1 MKTVYDPDLKAH
13 LSLDEEET
21 VRYIHHSQEYWL
33 SDSNSPRTA
42 AIDYL
47 QRTADVFKIPAE
59 QLNHLQQH
67 VAFLEPREQGTDY
80 RLSEEKRFFDSTT
93 YGFYQTYLNVPVW
106 QAGLSVTVKQ
116 NPSRVIYS
124 ANNHQQGVNAKLPE
138 RQAIER
144 YKGLFRRAEASRYT
158 ANGHRAGEQDTE
170 TAAFIREILG
180 MTKARPANA
189 RPQAKATH
197 VADHPML
204 THGRFFVYRYDA
216 KNRQASHRPKHSGD
230 RTNGTGAIER
240 DDIHPTLPLPP
251 VPDKIKDGHDYL
263 VAEIVFSLTTPQ
275 WGRLNWRALVEVET
289 NAVLYLRA
297 LIAGVGSLVF
307 TYDPITSTGVL
318 ANTAAQSN
326 AVLNPL
332 RDDVVLSN
340 LNAPVAGTQSLAGTY
355 VQVMDDDAPAVL
367 PPTQPSGN
375 DFDYD
380 ARTNH
385 FAAVNAYYH
394 PDRLFALIEDL
405 GFPVFSYFNGTS
417 FPIHVDHRA
426 STSNA
431 SGASGIEVNAFC
443 AGDAQG
449 NGIGLVGYCLG
460 DTGDTANP
468 IGRAV
473 DKWVHW
479 HEIGGH
485 GILWDHVNSPNFGFA
500 HSAGDGLAALQN
512 DPESL
517 LRALPERFRYAPF
530 RAGLDRWFNRDVAA
544 GWGWGGSQDT
554 GGYNSEQIL
563 ATCHF
568 RIYRALGG
576 DAAEVARRWFA
587 SRAVTYLIL
596 RAVSTLTPATNPSN
610 ALGFCNALMAV
621 DLLNWTSEGLY
632 GGAYNKVIRWAFEK
646 QGLFQPPGAPTPV
659 MSAGA
664 PPAVDVYINDGRNGE
679 YEYKYDHWNN
689 TSVWNRHSA
698 DGGTTH
704 QSAVL
709 GATNYAYVKI
719 KNRGTAAA
727 SNVVVKGYHCLPG
740 AGLTWPTDFVQMT
753 PLAGIPVASIGPNNT
768 EEVTV
773 GPFEWTPNAN
783 VYGHDCLLMIASAD
797 GDPSNVDNFTA
808 GESIEEWRLVPHDN
822 NVGQRNVQLVPGG
835 GGMEALMRGLHEH
848 IFFAGNTFRRRASM
862 ELKVQLPKLLSTNGW
877 QIRFKDLQRNRFVL
891 KPGEKRP
898 IVIDLVPGKTFTG
911 EQVRQ
916 TEDRD
921 ISITLFANDMLLGG
935 MTYRL
940 DPDLKEPMNQPPD
953 DVSKHNEKAT
963 ELLKSLHLNG
973 RKVAKV
979 RVRNV
984 SLDIELGD
992 ECPSD

>member
-1 MKTVYDPDLKAH
+1 MKMIYDADLKAH
-13 LSLDEEET
+13 LSVDEEET

-33 SDSNSPRTA
+33 SDSTNPRTA
-42 AIDYL
+42 ATDYL
-47 QRTADVFKIPAE
+47 QRTADVFKIPE
-59 QLNHLQQH
+59 VQLNHLQQQ

-80 RLSEEKRFFDSTT
+80 RLSEEKQFFDSTT

-116 NPSRVIYS
+116 DPSRVVYS
-124 ANNHQQGVNAKLPE
+124 ANNNQQGVNAKLPE

-158 ANGHRAGEQDTE
+158 AGDQREE
-170 TAAFIREILG
+170 EKEPEAASFIREILG
-180 MTKARPANA
+180 LTKPRPVNS
-189 RPQAKATH
+189 RPQTKVTP
-197 VADHPML
+197 VADRAKL

-216 KNRQASHRPKHSGD
+216 KNRQAFHSLKHSGD
-230 RTNGTGAIER
+230 RTNGAGAIEK

-263 VAEIVFSLTTPQ
+263 VAEIVFSLTTQQ

-297 LIAGVGSLVF
+297 LIAGVSSLVF

-318 ANTAAQSN
+318 TNTAAQSS

-332 RDDVVLSN
+332 RDDVALSN
-340 LNAPVAGTQSLAGTY
+340 LNAPVAGTQSLSGTY
-355 VQVMDDDAPAVL
+355 VQVMDDDSPAVL

-375 DFDYD
+375 DFDFD

-405 GFPVFSYFNGTS
+405 GFPVSSYFNGTS
-417 FPIHVDHRA
+417 FPVHVDHRA
-426 STSNA
+426 STSA
-431 SGASGIEVNAFC
+431 SPGASGIEINAFC
-443 AGDAQG
+443 AGDGQG

-544 GWGWGGSQDT
+544 GWAWGGSQDI

-568 RIYRALGG
+568 RIYRSLGG
-576 DAAEVARRWFA
+576 DAADVARRWFA
-587 SRAVTYLIL
+587 SRVVTYLIL

-646 QGLFQPPGAPTPV
+646 QGLFQPPAAPTPV
-659 MSAGA
+659 VSAGA
-664 PPAVDVYINDGRNGE
+664 PPTVDVYINDGRNGE

-689 TSVWNRHSA
+689 TSVWNRNSA

-704 QSAVL
+704 QSAIL
-709 GATNYAYVKI
+709 GATNYVYVKI

-753 PLAGIPVASIGPNNT
+753 PLAGIPIASIGPNNT
-768 EEVTV
+768 EEVIV

-783 VYGHDCLLMIASAD
+783 VYGHDCLLMIASAE

-835 GGMEALMRGLHEH
+835 GGMEGLMRGLHEH
-848 IFFAGNTFRRRASM
+848 IFFAGNTFRRRATM
-862 ELKVQLPKLLSTNGW
+862 ELKVQLPKLLSSNGW
-877 QIRFKDLQRNRFVL
+877 QIRFKDLQRSRFVL

-898 IVIDLVPGKTFTG
+898 IVIDLVPGKTFTS
-911 EQVRQ
+911 EQVQQ

-921 ISITLFANDMLLGG
+921 IAITLFANDMLLGG

-953 DVSKHNEKAT
+953 DVTTHNEKAT

-973 RKVAKV
+973 RKVANV

-984 SLDIELGD
+984 SLDIELGN
-992 ECPSD
+992 E